1 MESAVSQH
9 PYAAVVALSGELDAH
24 TAGHLRAL
32 LAEQL
37 LAGPG
42 NLVVD
47 LSALSF
53 IDSAGLATLIAA
65 DKGTRRAGMKLVLAA
80 PAPSVKKVLKITG
93 IDGVLA
99 TVDTVDEALTLLA
112 PAY

>member
-9 PYAAVVALSGELDAH
+9 PQAAVVALSGELDAH
-24 TAGHLRAL
+24 TAAQLRTL

-42 NLVVD
+42 NLILD

-80 PAPSVKKVLKITG
+80 PAPSVRKVLAITG
-93 IDGVLA
+93 LESVLA
-99 TVDTVDEALTLLA
+99 TADTVDEALTLLV

>member
-1 MESAVSQH
+1 MDSAVSHH

-24 TAGHLRAL
+24 TAAQLRTL

-42 NLVVD
+42 NLVLD

-80 PAPSVKKVLKITG
+80 PAPAVRKVLKITG

-99 TVDTVDEALTLLA
+99 TKDTVDEALALLA
-112 PAY
+112 PTF